1 MDLTPRHELEDDVDE
16 VRRGLLRSRRFK
28 VAVAAVVLVVV
39 AAFVIIQGLRNAT
52 LFFRN
57 VDEAIEQR
65 DDLGDRRFRLQG
77 RVVPTSVTADGGVT
91 TFDVVHNCQVASV
104 RHITDPPELFES
116 PWIPVV
122 LEGKWTP
129 GDVVTLGGDDD
140 HYFLSDRMLV
150 KHTNE
155 YASVNEQRVTIHP
168 PDGFLDGCPS
178 DLIEAVDRATAEATL
193 DASTNQES
201 S

>member
-1 MDLTPRHELEDDVDE
+1 MDLTPRHELEDDVE
-16 VRRGLLRSRRFK
+16 QLRRGLLRGRRFK
-28 VAVAAVVLVVV
+28 VALVAVVLVVI
-39 AAFVIIQGLRNAT
+39 AAFVLIQGLRNAT

-65 DDLGDRRFRLQG
+65 EELGDRRFRLQG
-77 RVVPTSVTADGGVT
+77 RVIPTTVLTDGGVT
-91 TFDVVHNCQVASV
+91 TFDVVHNCEVASV
-104 RHITDPPELFES
+104 RHVTDPPELFES

-129 GDVVTLGGDDD
+129 GAVTVLGGADD

-155 YASVNEQRVTIHP
+155 YASANEERVSLDP
-168 PDGFLDGCPS
+168 PTGFFDGCPAELV
-178 DLIEAVDRATAEATL
+178 DAVDEALAAGADEGT
-193 DASTNQES
+193 S
-201 S
+201 